1 MRAGAPALTVR
12 DKLSLLGGE
21 HRAMWLHIDLDV
33 IDRRVMPAVDSHG
46 SPGLT
51 FAQLAQLAELIG
63 GLVAARRVIG
73 ADVAIFDPE
82 LDPHGNFVRSVVAYL
97 ARGFA
102 TLRGTT

>member
-12 DKLSLLGGE
+12 NKLSLLGGE

-33 IDRRVMPAVDSHG
+33 IDRRVMPVVDSHG

-51 FAQLAQLAELIG
+51 FAQLAELIG

-82 LDPHGNFVRSVVAYL
+82 LDPHGNFVRSVVACL